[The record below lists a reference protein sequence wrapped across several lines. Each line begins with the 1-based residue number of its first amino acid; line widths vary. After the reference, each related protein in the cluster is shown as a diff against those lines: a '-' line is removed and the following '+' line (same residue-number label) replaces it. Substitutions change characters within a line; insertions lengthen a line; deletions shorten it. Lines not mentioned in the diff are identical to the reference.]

1 MSITAEPI
9 DIGLSATGVLVERSV
24 TGKRWVLRE
33 ADNRMG
39 MALSQRLGVP
49 EIVGRVMAAR
59 GIGIDEAEE
68 FLNPT
73 LRDALPDPAVL
84 EDMTRAAERLA
95 AAIRDGESIA
105 VFGDYDVDGATSSA
119 LLARFLS
126 ALGVPAR
133 IYIPDRIAEGY
144 GPTSPAML
152 RLNAEGADLVI
163 TVDCGTTAFAPLE
176 AAADAGLDVIVVD
189 HHVAEPALP
198 RAIAVVN
205 PNRLDD
211 RSGQGTLAAVGVT
224 FLLTAATTRTLR
236 DSGWY
241 ESSGRKEPDLLG
253 LLDLVALGTVCDVV
267 PLTGL
272 NRAFVSQGLKVM
284 GKRRNP
290 GLVALSDVARVESKL
305 TEYHAG
311 FLLGPRVN
319 AGGRVG
325 EAGLGARLLMTKD
338 SGEALELAQKLDVWN
353 AERREIEAHVL
364 DEAIAQVEGADLSAA
379 MLVAAGEGWH
389 PGVIGIVAGRLKERF
404 NRPAFVIGFE
414 GSEGKGSG
422 RSLEGVDL
430 GSAVIAARQAGLL
443 INGGGHK
450 MAAGLTVAREKL
462 GALRD
467 FLEERVAA
475 EVARNAVIPTL
486 RLDGEMALSGVHP
499 DFVAALERLAP
510 FGSGNSEPRFALK
523 NVRVAKAEVVG
534 AGHVRC
540 FLADN
545 TGGRLKAI
553 AFRALGEPLGDAL
566 LDKSG
571 LGLCFAGKLRP
582 DNWQGR
588 EDVQLIIDDAAY
600 MAS

>member
-1 MSITAEPI
+1 MSSATEPI
-9 DIGLSATGVLVERSV
+9 DRGVSTTGVLVERSV
-24 TGKRWVLRE
+24 TGKRWVLRK
-33 ADNRMG
+33 ADDRTG

-59 GIGIDEAEE
+59 GIGIDEAEF

-84 EDMTRAAERLA
+84 QDMTRAAERLA

-133 IYIPDRIAEGY
+133 IYIPDRIVEGY

-224 FLLTAATTRTLR
+224 FLLTVATNRTLR

-338 SGEALELAQKLDVWN
+338 SGEALELAQKLDGWN

-422 RSLEGVDL
+422 RSVEGVDL

-499 DFVAALERLAP
+499 DFVAALDRLAP

-553 AFRALGEPLGDAL
+553 AFRAVGEPLGDAL

-582 DNWQGR
+582 DSWQGR
-588 EDVQLIIDDAAY
+588 QDVQLIIDDTAY

>member
-1 MSITAEPI
+1 
-9 DIGLSATGVLVERSV
+9 
-24 TGKRWVLRE
+24 
-33 ADNRMG
+33 MG

-59 GIGIDEAEE
+59 GIGIDEAEA
-68 FLNPT
+68 FLDPT

-152 RLNAEGADLVI
+152 RLNAEGANLVI
-163 TVDCGTTAFAPLE
+163 TVDCGTTAFLPLE

-224 FLLTAATTRTLR
+224 FLLTVATNRTLR
-236 DSGWY
+236 DSGWF

-272 NRAFVSQGLKVM
+272 NRAFVSQGLKIM

-290 GLVALSDVARVESKL
+290 GLVALSDVARVDSKL
-305 TEYHAG
+305 TEYHVG

-338 SGEALELAQKLDVWN
+338 SGEALELAQRLDGWN

-379 MLVAAGEGWH
+379 MIVAAGEGWH

-450 MAAGLTVAREKL
+450 MAAGLTVARDKL

-467 FLEERVAA
+467 FLEKRVAA

-486 RLDGEMALSGVHP
+486 RLDGEMALSGVHL

-510 FGSGNSEPRFALK
+510 FGSGNSEPRFALT
-523 NVRVAKAEVVG
+523 NVRVAKADVVG
-534 AGHVRC
+534 DGHLRC

-545 TGGRLKAI
+545 AGGRLKAI
-553 AFRALGEPLGDAL
+553 AFRAVGEPLGDAL

-571 LGLCFAGKLRP
+571 LGLCLAGKLRP

>member
-1 MSITAEPI
+1 MSSAAEPI
-9 DIGLSATGVLVERSV
+9 DRGVSATGVLVERSV
-24 TGKRWVLRE
+24 TGKRWVLRD
-33 ADNRMG
+33 ADDRMG

-59 GIGIDEAEE
+59 GIGIDEAEA

-152 RLNAEGADLVI
+152 RLNAEGANLVI
-163 TVDCGTTAFAPLE
+163 TVDCGTTAFLPLE

-189 HHVAEPALP
+189 HHVAEPTLP

-224 FLLTAATTRTLR
+224 FLLTVATNRTLR
-236 DSGWY
+236 DSGWF

-290 GLVALSDVARVESKL
+290 GLVALSDVARVDSKL

-338 SGEALELAQKLDVWN
+338 SGEALELAQKLDGWN

-379 MLVAAGEGWH
+379 MIVAAGEGWH

-422 RSLEGVDL
+422 RSVEGVDL

-450 MAAGLTVAREKL
+450 MAAGLTVARDKL

-510 FGSGNSEPRFALK
+510 FGSGNSEPRFALT

-553 AFRALGEPLGDAL
+553 AFRAVGEPLGDAL

-571 LGLCFAGKLRP
+571 LGLCLAGKLRP

>member
-9 DIGLSATGVLVERSV
+9 DRGLSATGVLVERSV

-59 GIGIDEAEE
+59 GIGIDEAEA

-176 AAADAGLDVIVVD
+176 AAADAGVDVIVVD

-224 FLLTAATTRTLR
+224 FLLTVATNRILR
-236 DSGWY
+236 DIGWY

-325 EAGLGARLLMTKD
+325 EAGLGARLLMTTD

-364 DEAIAQVEGADLSAA
+364 DEAIAQVEDADLSAA

-422 RSLEGVDL
+422 RAVEGVDL

-475 EVARNAVIPTL
+475 
-486 RLDGEMALSGVHP
+486 
-499 DFVAALERLAP
+499 
-510 FGSGNSEPRFALK
+510 
-523 NVRVAKAEVVG
+523 
-534 AGHVRC
+534 
-540 FLADN
+540 
-545 TGGRLKAI
+545 
-553 AFRALGEPLGDAL
+553 
-566 LDKSG
+566 
-571 LGLCFAGKLRP
+571 
-582 DNWQGR
+582 
-588 EDVQLIIDDAAY
+588 
-600 MAS
+600 